1 MMKLNPAATI
11 TEEFAE
17 RIKSENR
24 SAKMMK
30 LAPLI
35 VLACLVVV
43 FLIVCGA
50 SFLSPKNIMNILNQ
64 MALPLVVALGLTF
77 VIMLG
82 SIDLSIDGS
91 VGMAGSLFACFV
103 LNSEFAYDLG
113 FLSVVIAVGVSMLCG
128 LLIGLCHVYLKIPSF
143 MASFAFMYICKGIGM
158 VSYQGHPPTIKDPV
172 ITALPTTTF
181 LGIPFIT
188 WVAIV
193 MFLLCFFIQEYT
205 AFGRHIYAVGTNE
218 NIPRSVGV
226 SVEKVKI
233 GVFTLAGFLFGVAG
247 VIGAIRLGQGQ
258 IAIGDDKMFPAQAAV
273 VVGGTSLA
281 GGKGGVVNTIVG
293 VLIMTVLDN
302 GLVMLNVNPNIR
314 TGVQGVIIL
323 VASFTIYQS
332 LADPLRHFGVVN
344 KTNQRALIADIL
356 EAVNMR
362 PEYMDRY
369 PHEFSG
375 GQRQRIGIARALLV
389 HPEMVICDEAVSGLY
404 ALSPTG

>member
-1 MMKLNPAATI
+1 MMKLNSAATI

-143 MASFAFMYICKGIGM
+143 M

-323 VASFTIYQS
+323 VA
-332 LADPLRHFGVVN
+332 V
-344 KTNQRALIADIL
+344 IL
-356 EAVNMR
+356 TA
-362 PEYMDRY
+362 
-369 PHEFSG
+369 
-375 GQRQRIGIARALLV
+375 ARGAK
-389 HPEMVICDEAVSGLY
+389 VISK
-404 ALSPTG
+404 

>member
-91 VGMAGSLFACFV
+91 VGM
-103 LNSEFAYDLG
+103 
-113 FLSVVIAVGVSMLCG
+113 AVGVSMLCG

-323 VASFTIYQS
+323 VA
-332 LADPLRHFGVVN
+332 V
-344 KTNQRALIADIL
+344 IL
-356 EAVNMR
+356 TA
-362 PEYMDRY
+362 
-369 PHEFSG
+369 
-375 GQRQRIGIARALLV
+375 ARGAK
-389 HPEMVICDEAVSGLY
+389 VISK
-404 ALSPTG
+404 

>member
-1 MMKLNPAATI
+1 MMKLNSAATI

-247 VIGAIRLGQGQ
+247 VMGLL
-258 IAIGDDKMFPAQAAV
+258 
-273 VVGGTSLA
+273 VGGLSSGFVLA
-281 GGKGGVVNTIVG
+281 VFMANAGGAWDNAKKMVEEGHFGGKGSDCHKATVVGDTLGDPFKDTSGPSLNILIKLMSMVSIVMAG
-293 VLIMTVLDN
+293 LTVAFHL
-302 GLVMLNVNPNIR
+302 
-314 TGVQGVIIL
+314 
-323 VASFTIYQS
+323 F
-332 LADPLRHFGVVN
+332 
-344 KTNQRALIADIL
+344 
-356 EAVNMR
+356 
-362 PEYMDRY
+362 
-369 PHEFSG
+369 
-375 GQRQRIGIARALLV
+375 
-389 HPEMVICDEAVSGLY
+389 
-404 ALSPTG
+404 

>member
-1 MMKLNPAATI
+1 MMKLNPSATL

-17 RIKSENR
+17 RIRSENR
-24 SAKMMK
+24 SNRMMK
-30 LAPLI
+30 LAPVLVLVAMLI
-35 VLACLVVV
+35 VFLVT
-43 FLIVCGA
+43 CGP
-50 SFLSPKNIMNILNQ
+50 SLLGPQNLVNILNQ

-103 LNSEFAYDLG
+103 LNTEFSYNFG
-113 FLSVVIAVGVSMLCG
+113 FFSVVIAVGVSMLCG
-128 LLIGLCHVYLKIPSF
+128 LVIGLCHVYLKIPSF

-158 VSYQGHPPTIKDPV
+158 VSYQGHPPTIEDPL

-181 LGIPFIT
+181 LFIPFIT
-188 WVAIV
+188 WVAII
-193 MFLLCFFIQEYT
+193 MFVLCFFIQEYT

-218 NIPRSVGV
+218 SIPRSVGV

-302 GLVMLNVNPNIR
+302 GLLILGVDPNIR

-323 VASFTIYQS
+323 VA
-332 LADPLRHFGVVN
+332 V
-344 KTNQRALIADIL
+344 IL
-356 EAVNMR
+356 TV
-362 PEYMDRY
+362 
-369 PHEFSG
+369 
-375 GQRQRIGIARALLV
+375 ARGAK
-389 HPEMVICDEAVSGLY
+389 VISK
-404 ALSPTG
+404 

>member
-128 LLIGLCHVYLKIPSF
+128 LLIGLC
-143 MASFAFMYICKGIGM
+143 G
-158 VSYQGHPPTIKDPV
+158 
-172 ITALPTTTF
+172 
-181 LGIPFIT
+181 
-188 WVAIV
+188 AIV
-193 MFLLCFFIQEYT
+193 AFFLQWLLYAGVAQGIANSDTLQLLKVV
-205 AFGRHIYAVGTNE
+205 AFQKIWLPVAVVFGGVG
-218 NIPRSVGV
+218 ILVGV
-226 SVEKVKI
+226 GGSL
-233 GVFTLAGFLFGVAG
+233 T
-247 VIGAIRLGQGQ
+247 AIRKFLQ
-258 IAIGDDKMFPAQAAV
+258 V
-273 VVGGTSLA
+273 
-281 GGKGGVVNTIVG
+281 
-293 VLIMTVLDN
+293 
-302 GLVMLNVNPNIR
+302 
-314 TGVQGVIIL
+314 
-323 VASFTIYQS
+323 
-332 LADPLRHFGVVN
+332 
-344 KTNQRALIADIL
+344 
-356 EAVNMR
+356 
-362 PEYMDRY
+362 
-369 PHEFSG
+369 
-375 GQRQRIGIARALLV
+375 
-389 HPEMVICDEAVSGLY
+389 
-404 ALSPTG
+404 

>member
-30 LAPLI
+30 LAPLMVLVGMVI
-35 VLACLVVV
+35 V
-43 FLIVCGA
+43 FTIICGTQFF
-50 SFLSPKNIMNILNQ
+50 SGSNLLTILNQ

-82 SIDLSIDGS
+82 SIDLSIDGT

-103 LNSEFAYDLG
+103 LNTEFGFDLG
-113 FLSVVIAVGVSMLCG
+113 FLSVVIAVGVSMICG

-158 VSYQGHPPTIKDPV
+158 LSYQGHPPTITDPV
-172 ITALPTTTF
+172 IKALPTTLF
-181 LGIPFIT
+181 LGVPFIT
-188 WVAIV
+188 WVSLL
-193 MFLLCFFIQEYT
+193 MFLLCLFIQNYT

-218 NIPRSVGV
+218 SIPRSVGV
-226 SVEKVKI
+226 SVEKVKV
-233 GVFTLAGFLFGVAG
+233 GVFVLAGFLFGVAG

-258 IAIGDDKMFPAQAAV
+258 IAIGAGKMFPAQAAV

-302 GLVMLNVNPNIR
+302 GLLILGVNPNIR

-323 VASFTIYQS
+323 VA
-332 LADPLRHFGVVN
+332 V
-344 KTNQRALIADIL
+344 IL
-356 EAVNMR
+356 TV
-362 PEYMDRY
+362 
-369 PHEFSG
+369 
-375 GQRQRIGIARALLV
+375 ARGAK
-389 HPEMVICDEAVSGLY
+389 VISK
-404 ALSPTG
+404 

>member
-258 IAIGDDKMFPAQAAV
+258 IAIGDD
-273 VVGGTSLA
+273 
-281 GGKGGVVNTIVG
+281 
-293 VLIMTVLDN
+293 
-302 GLVMLNVNPNIR
+302 
-314 TGVQGVIIL
+314 
-323 VASFTIYQS
+323 
-332 LADPLRHFGVVN
+332 
-344 KTNQRALIADIL
+344 
-356 EAVNMR
+356 
-362 PEYMDRY
+362 
-369 PHEFSG
+369 
-375 GQRQRIGIARALLV
+375 
-389 HPEMVICDEAVSGLY
+389 
-404 ALSPTG
+404 

>member
-1 MMKLNPAATI
+1 MMKLNPSATL

-17 RIKSENR
+17 RIRSENR
-24 SAKMMK
+24 SNRMMK
-30 LAPLI
+30 LAPVLVLVAMLI
-35 VLACLVVV
+35 VFLVT
-43 FLIVCGA
+43 CGP
-50 SFLSPKNIMNILNQ
+50 SFLGPQNLVNILNQ

-103 LNSEFAYDLG
+103 LNTEFSYNFG
-113 FLSVVIAVGVSMLCG
+113 FFSVVIAVGVSMLCG
-128 LLIGLCHVYLKIPSF
+128 LVIGLCHVYLKIPSF

-158 VSYQGHPPTIKDPV
+158 VSYQGHPPTIEDPL

-181 LGIPFIT
+181 LFIPFIT
-188 WVAIV
+188 WVAII
-193 MFLLCFFIQEYT
+193 MFVLCFFIQEYT

-218 NIPRSVGV
+218 SIPRSVGV

-281 GGKGGVVNTIVG
+281 GGKGGVGNTIVG

-302 GLVMLNVNPNIR
+302 GLLTLHVDPNIR
-314 TGVQGVIIL
+314 TGVQGIIIL
-323 VASFTIYQS
+323 VA
-332 LADPLRHFGVVN
+332 V
-344 KTNQRALIADIL
+344 IL
-356 EAVNMR
+356 T
-362 PEYMDRY
+362 
-369 PHEFSG
+369 S
-375 GQRQRIGIARALLV
+375 ARGAK
-389 HPEMVICDEAVSGLY
+389 VISK
-404 ALSPTG
+404 

>member
-1 MMKLNPAATI
+1 MMKLNPSATL

-24 SAKMMK
+24 SNRMMK
-30 LAPLI
+30 LAPVLVLVAMLI
-35 VLACLVVV
+35 VFLLAC
-43 FLIVCGA
+43 GP
-50 SFLSPKNIMNILNQ
+50 SFLGPQNLVNILNQ

-82 SIDLSIDGS
+82 SIDLSIDGT

-103 LNSEFAYDLG
+103 LNSEFPNNDFG
-113 FLSVVIAVGVSMLCG
+113 FLSVIIAVGVSMLCG
-128 LLIGLCHVYLKIPSF
+128 LVIGLCHVYLKIPSF

-158 VSYQGHPPTIKDPV
+158 VSYQGHPPTIQDPL
-172 ITALPTTTF
+172 ITALPTTSF
-181 LGIPFIT
+181 LFIPFIT
-188 WVAIV
+188 WVAIL
-193 MFLLCFFIQEYT
+193 MFVLCFFIQEFT

-218 NIPRSVGV
+218 SIPRSVGV

-302 GLVMLNVNPNIR
+302 GLLTLHVDPNIR
-314 TGVQGVIIL
+314 TGVQGIIIL
-323 VASFTIYQS
+323 VA
-332 LADPLRHFGVVN
+332 V
-344 KTNQRALIADIL
+344 IL
-356 EAVNMR
+356 T
-362 PEYMDRY
+362 
-369 PHEFSG
+369 S
-375 GQRQRIGIARALLV
+375 ARGAK
-389 HPEMVICDEAVSGLY
+389 VISK
-404 ALSPTG
+404 